1 MNKDEVNAS
10 AGFDDTLKND
20 EEMCRLKVL
29 LDEAKQ
35 SLIDINIE
43 AIKRMRELMA
53 IDSNGRVGTSED
65 KSQELEEVAKLA
77 ISLFDAY
84 KEEAVVEIVEKLVP
98 NWTTVM
104 AESMVDGMIDM
115 LKEVE
120 SAIFEDDAANDDTDG
135 DTAA

>member
-1 MNKDEVNAS
+1 MNKEEVKAS

-120 SAIFEDDAANDDTDG
+120 SAILEDDAANDDTDG